1 MKIGAEF
8 GLATAAPGRED
19 VSGSPAFFTLPAGM
33 ICDGRE

>member
-19 VSGSPAFFTLPAGM
+19 ISGSPAFLPF
-33 ICDGRE
+33 RQE